1 MGRLKH
7 NKCCP
12 RCGSDDVL
20 LQDMLGNNIAV
31 YVCLECDKE
40 FEIGGH
46 LKKQF
51 EDHRSLQI
59 DDDQD
64 NTPDYDEENW

>member
-1 MGRLKH
+1 
-7 NKCCP
+7 
-12 RCGSDDVL
+12 
-20 LQDMLGNNIAV
+20 MLGNNIAV

-51 EDHRSLQI
+51 EDHRSVQI